1 MGSTSGNSRRP
12 MEKAPFF
19 FSVNVPD
26 GNYKV
31 TVKLGSSVS
40 AGETTVRAESRR
52 LFIEREKTDA
62 GKFKKETFIV
72 NKRNTRI
79 SDTERVR
86 IKPREKKK
94 LNWDNKLTFD
104 LTARRRVLPRL

>member
-1 MGSTSGNSRRP
+1 MGKT
-12 MEKAPFF
+12 FF

-86 IKPREKKK
+86 IKPREKKN
-94 LNWDNKLTFD
+94 LIETIS
-104 LTARRRVLPRL
+104 